1 LQRLEAVTI
10 SNSYKEEF
18 DGKGKAR
25 CSTPLVP
32 SKISTRHDA
41 KSDGAFQMWQSVRN
55 DGVHPPKHSAHPV
68 RPPKFHND
76 VDVLKINA
84 FAIISDDMSKRVQG
98 TSTSNLE
105 DSRKKK
111 AIIRSLHRSMKE
123 CQKQNLKVEEKQ
135 RESTSSRD
143 PAGWA
148 SKQSCFPS

>member
-1 LQRLEAVTI
+1 MQRLEAVTI

-55 DGVHPPKHSAHPV
+55 GVHPPKHSAHPV

-76 VDVLKINA
+76 VDVLKTNA

-105 DSRKKK
+105 DSRNTDNNKVSPPKHEGMSKAEFKSRRKAKGKYKQPRPSRLGIK
-111 AIIRSLHRSMKE
+111 AIL
-123 CQKQNLKVEEKQ
+123 
-135 RESTSSRD
+135 
-143 PAGWA
+143 
-148 SKQSCFPS
+148 FPFVT